1 MPFLAVHRSN
11 ITAVLWYDRRM
22 TNPVS
27 IGTPLSPHATR
38 VLLLGSGELGKEVV
52 IELQRFGVEVIAC
65 DRYANAPAMQ
75 VAHRSHVI
83 DMLDRAALRKV
94 VELEKPHLIVPEIE
108 AIATA
113 ELIAL
118 EAEGWTVIPT
128 AQAARLTMDR
138 EAIRRVAAEEL
149 DLPTAKYRFADTFEE
164 LTAAATALG
173 WPVVIKP
180 IMSSSGKGQSVAK
193 SAGDLESCWHYA
205 QTGGR
210 TGAGRVIVEELIQF
224 ESEITMLTVRAVN
237 GTMFCDPVGHRQV
250 GGDYVES
257 WQPHAMSELQ
267 IQRSQAVAQRI
278 TERLGGRGIFGV
290 ELFLLSDDRVMF
302 SEVSPRPHDTGMV
315 TMATQVWSQFALHAR
330 AILGLPIP
338 TIRRHSAGAS
348 VALRAEG
355 NLASPM
361 IEGLTSAYST
371 PDVDVRF
378 FGKPSAGPRRRLGVV
393 LATGETSNVALATA
407 KRVAGELRLRDA

>member
-1 MPFLAVHRSN
+1 MSCHV
-11 ITAVLWYDRRM
+11 TAVLWYDRRM

-118 EAEGWTVIPT
+118 EAEGFTVIPT

-149 DLPTAKYRFADTFEE
+149 DLPTAKYRFADTLEE

-267 IQRSQAVAQRI
+267 IQRSHAVAQRI